1 MIIVNPPRN
10 IGYANPFA
18 GSNNI
23 RSMAQKVQ
31 DVSRKTAQYE
41 VFNKKA
47 QPEVVK
53 EVVANGAKTAYQ
65 KIKSVGSVIDF
76 KA

>member
-1 MIIVNPPRN
+1 MIIVNNPRT

-18 GSNNI
+18 GSNNTKA
-23 RSMAQKVQ
+23 MVQKVQ
-31 DVSRKTAQYE
+31 DVSKKTAQYE

-47 QPEVVK
+47 QPEMIK
-53 EVVANGAKTAYQ
+53 EVVANGAKTAYRQ
-65 KIKSVGSVIDF
+65 IKSAGSIIDF